1 MSLQIILRAL
11 LGIFLVVCWSGRAA
25 AFANTAG
32 ATANTKILIV
42 TSNQHTYGNSSLNT
56 ANHFEEIVIAY
67 DIFRKKGYQVDFV
80 SPDGGAIPLGYIQ
93 TSNPIQKKYL
103 YDAQFM
109 NLLKNTFR
117 PEQVRAGD
125 YRAVYY
131 SGGGAAMFGVA
142 ENTGLQN
149 ISSSIYES
157 GGVVSAV
164 CHGTAGIVNLKSR
177 DGVPIF
183 RNKNVT
189 GFPDLFEDTKAEYY
203 KTFPFS
209 IDKEI
214 ARNGGNFVYAKQWGS
229 DFHVVDG
236 RLITGQD
243 PNATASV
250 AREVVK
256 AIEGRQPA
264 VAGYGADDAPLSLP
278 AADHIFSE
286 LQAAN
291 TPAVAVALLHQGK
304 LIYEKAYGNAN
315 LEYRIPAT
323 VDTRFQVD
331 ALAWEFIAYAT
342 LLLEQQGKLKLDDD
356 IRRHLPELPELGATI
371 SINHLLS
378 STDGLPGYKVLNALA
393 GWNLKGNEQDRVI
406 LGLIKRQKTLNFKPG
421 TEFSPGGDTRLILL
435 AKIVEAASGMS
446 FDAYSQSQIF
456 SPQGMPN
463 TLFLYD
469 NATRPDNTA
478 VPYRKDAKGAYH
490 VDTGNGEVPGPL
502 NLYTSI
508 RDLSTWRLALLSN
521 EPRRKALAAK
531 LSALIRLDNGTVIRD
546 ISSISNYAQQ
556 HVGKER
562 GMPKLYQ
569 MGSSGGYASSMF
581 GFPGHDVTVIVL
593 SSGLAYNGSYG
604 MRLASLLLEKHFPE
618 PEKIDYSKINRVK
631 LSAAELQRYAGHYWS
646 PKRAIATEVQL
657 KDGVLM
663 YSRVG
668 GTASRALIPL
678 GGGAFQMVIEGD
690 DHYRIDFVDRGNG
703 RAMHFSMSGSDP
715 VVFEAYQPVS
725 YSEPALSEFT
735 GTFYSDALDTGFVLA
750 VQDGVLTAHNARAGA
765 VALKPLKA
773 DLFAGDKGFMGGV
786 TYRRDANNNV
796 DGFEV
801 NVDEVRHLKF
811 RKLPTAAQ

>member
-1 MSLQIILRAL
+1 MSGEYMNLQIILRTL
-11 LGIFLVVCWSGRAA
+11 LGIFLVVCWFGRAA
-25 AFANTAG
+25 AFPNTAI
-32 ATANTKILIV
+32 ATGNPKVLFV
-42 TSNQHTYGNSSLNT
+42 TSNQHTYGKTSLNT

-67 DIFRKKGYQVDFV
+67 DIFRKQGYHVDFV

-109 NLLKNTFR
+109 SLLKNTLK
-117 PEQVRAGD
+117 PEHVVAGD
-125 YRAVYY
+125 YQAVYY

-142 ENTGLQN
+142 DNTGLQN
-149 ISSSIYES
+149 ISSAIYEH
-157 GGVVSAV
+157 GGVISAV
-164 CHGTAGIVNLKSR
+164 CHGTAGIVNLKNSA
-177 DGVPIF
+177 GVPIF

-189 GFPDLFEDTKAEYY
+189 GFPDLFEDTSAEYY

-214 ARNGGNFVYAKQWGS
+214 TRKGGNFVYAKQWGS

-236 RLITGQD
+236 RVITGQD

-250 AREVVK
+250 AREVIK
-256 AIEGRQPA
+256 AIAARQT
-264 VAGYGADDAPLSLP
+264 ADR
-278 AADHIFSE
+278 IFSE
-286 LQAAN
+286 FQSAN
-291 TPAVAVALLHQGK
+291 TPAVAVALLHQGR
-304 LIYEKAYGNAN
+304 LIYEKAFGNAN

-323 VDTRFQVD
+323 VDTKFQVD
-331 ALAWEFIAYAT
+331 ALAWEFIAYAA
-342 LLLEQQGKLKLDDD
+342 LLLEQQGKLKRDDD
-356 IRRHLPELPELGATI
+356 VRRYLPELPELGATVTV
-371 SINHLLS
+371 NHLLS
-378 STDGLPGYKVLNALA
+378 STDGLPGYKALNALA
-393 GWNLKGNEQDRVI
+393 GWHLQGSAQDQAI
-406 LGLIKRQKTLNFKPG
+406 LGLIKRQQVLNFKPG

-456 SPQGMPN
+456 GPLGMPN

-490 VDTGNGEVPGPL
+490 VDTGSGEVPGPL

-508 RDLSTWRLALLSN
+508 RDLATWRLALSSN
-521 EPRRKALAAK
+521 EPHRKALAAN
-531 LSALIRLDNGTVIRD
+531 LSALIRLDNGEVIRD

-604 MRLASLLLEKHFPE
+604 MRLASLLLEQHFPE
-618 PEKIDYSKINRVK
+618 PEKIDYSKINRVQ
-631 LSAAELQRYAGHYWS
+631 LSATELQRYAGHYWS
-646 PKRAIATEVQL
+646 AARAITTEVQL

-690 DHYRIDFVDRGNG
+690 DHYRIDFVDGGNG
-703 RAMHFSMSGSDP
+703 LTMHFSMSGSDA
-715 VVFEAYQPVS
+715 VVFDAYQPVS
-725 YSEPALSEFT
+725 YAEPALAEFT
-735 GTFYSDALDTGFVLA
+735 GTFYSDALDSGFVLA
-750 VQDGVLTAHNARAGA
+750 VRGGVLTAHNSRAGT

-773 DLFAGDKGFMGGV
+773 DMFAGDKGFMGGV
-786 TYRRDANNNV
+786 TYSRDASNNV

-801 NVDEVRHLKF
+801 NVDEVRRMKF
-811 RKLPTAAQ
+811 RKLPTLAQ